1 MNKYKT
7 EMMVGV
13 FVVLTIGAIL
23 LLALKVA
30 NQSMATDGD
39 TYTLYAKFDNIGGLK
54 PRSAVKVGG
63 VTVGRVTSIS
73 LDQGDFTP
81 IVELSISNEY
91 NGFPETSSVSIL
103 TSGLSRAKSSMGELS
118 LAARAA
124 PSRSRSRSRPVLR
137 FCRQRIERGW
147 RTSRRPSAPTTSLST
162 RSPM

>member
-73 LDQGDFTP
+73 LDQGGFTP

-103 TSGLSRAKSSMGELS
+103 TSGLLGEQYVGFQPGFSFDGVANLKDGDYLQDTKSAL
-118 LAARAA
+118 
-124 PSRSRSRSRPVLR
+124 VLEDLIGQ
-137 FCRQRIERGW
+137 FLFNRG
-147 RTSRRPSAPTTSLST
+147 SDED
-162 RSPM
+162 